1 MSSYVFTYIIWV
13 CSVLLFSECLIL
25 FNDQRMRRKNSLQKM
40 SQKIGMLVS
49 FWWCFFC
56 VHWTRVW
63 SLAILFIAAEILLF
77 SLSHCDFLVSVFERS
92 INTLFL
98 TEMVRGL
105 MLTLKYFFDRNVTVS
120 GEFDIWCYLYCSCM
134 LPLTVFISPHCR
146 LTIHLRRVLWVPA
159 SVVSTLSDVTNL
171 GKSVALLVNYVKL

>member
-1 MSSYVFTYIIWV
+1 MTRGWGERTACKRCRKRLECWWVSDDVF
-13 CSVLLFSECLIL
+13 S
-25 FNDQRMRRKNSLQKM
+25 
-40 SQKIGMLVS
+40 
-49 FWWCFFC
+49 
-56 VHWTRVW
+56 VHWTIMVIGNFVCCCRDIVAP
-63 SLAILFIAAEILLF
+63 LP
-77 SLSHCDFLVSVFERS
+77 HCDFLVSVFERS

-120 GEFDIWCYLYCSCM
+120 GEFDIWRYLYCSCM